1 MDAHTLEDDLLC
13 FSLEGGEHPSARGS
27 TLLFKTI
34 SQEYRTAWEMTM
46 EIHMSLLGVLLQPI
60 ATSEEFLPDAELSI
74 VNWKTGETISVCTI
88 ATAGDTCFY
97 T

>member
-1 MDAHTLEDDLLC
+1 L
-13 FSLEGGEHPSARGS
+13 GGIEHPSARES
-27 TLLFKTI
+27 TILVKTI
-34 SQEYRTAWEMTM
+34 SRGYRTTWEMAM
-46 EIHMSLLGVLLQPI
+46 EIHTSLLGVLLQPI

-88 ATAGDTCFY
+88 ATTGDTCFY